1 MGHEML
7 FLGLLGAS
15 SAHADASRR
24 EFAKLELT
32 EGQPKILFTLRR
44 ANGIVQ
50 KELAEVCKVR
60 QSTLTV
66 LLTKLEKQ
74 GYIYKDSCY
83 VSGKKHAY
91 RICLTEAGWKKADEL
106 EKVVEDLEEQGF
118 TGFSEEE
125 RRLLLEL
132 LTRVEQNMR
141 S

>member
-1 MGHEML
+1 MAHELL
-7 FLGLLGAS
+7 FLALLRAS
-15 SAHADASRR
+15 SAHADASRK

-32 EGQPKILFTLRR
+32 EGQPKVLFTLRR

-74 GYIYKDSCY
+74 GYIYKESCY
-83 VSGKKHAY
+83 ISGKKHAY
-91 RICLTEAGWKKADEL
+91 RIYLTEAGWKKADEL
-106 EKVVEDLEEQGF
+106 ERVVENLENQGF
-118 TGFSEEE
+118 LGFSEEE
-125 RRLLLEL
+125 RQHLLEL
-132 LTRVEQNMR
+132 LTRVEENMC